1 MDSSTCALVTCVNG
15 DRIVGIL
22 ETTTAS
28 YVTLRAAAFSD
39 TTFMRQY
46 EYDNDPGL
54 VKPPFS
60 RITIPWSAIAS
71 MAHLPKYPKGYDK
84 ILAAEL

>member
-1 MDSSTCALVTCVNG
+1 MDSNTCALVTCVNG
-15 DRIVGIL
+15 DRIVGML
-22 ETTTAS
+22 ETTNTS
-28 YVTLRAAAFSD
+28 YVTLRSVAFSD
-39 TTFMRQY
+39 TTFIHQY
-46 EYDNDPGL
+46 EYDNDPEL